1 MTTET
6 LSPIAAAI
14 AELLAAVGST
24 CGNRIRAHEPAA
36 GDSKSPGSFQ
46 RFVVVSWGDG
56 VPIPFAPIRDVTLY
70 IRLYGTTYADAEAF
84 GMLGEAVF
92 RNVGARKAAS
102 GLGIWH
108 SNIVSSGIDRDP
120 VPPTGTGQPLWQLV
134 VRYPTTIAAI

>member
-1 MTTET
+1 MTAEA

-36 GDSKSPGSFQ
+36 GDSKTPFQ
-46 RFVVVSWGDG
+46 RFVVVAWGDG
-56 VPIPFAPIRDVTLY
+56 PPIPHMPIRDVTLY
-70 IRLYGTTYADAEAF
+70 VRFYGTNYVDAEAF

-108 SNIVSSGIDRDP
+108 SQVVSSGIDHDP
-120 VPPTGTGQPLWQLV
+120 YPPTGTGQPLWALV
-134 VRYPTTIAAI
+134 VRFPTTLAAI